1 MCVSVELRPPHAWAP
16 RASLRAVSVGSAES
30 RTFRERPCSAHAPAG
45 LPACPLRRSVAL
57 PRRAPRRPRRRLVHT
72 AHLLPLS
79 PPPPPP
85 GLDGGPRPT
94 GGTQKRETRRRR
106 RRHPQDECLDRPASP
121 RRRRRGPAPA
131 VCGVEKPPPPPRPG
145 LSEHSPHR
153 SHPPQDPALRD
164 VQETEAKDQRG
175 AAAPAGAGL
184 YSGTMA
190 SALPWFPTTLDT
202 RSWAKGSGGSALT
215 LDFSPEASPRSFP
228 GNELRAVQVLRE
240 S

>member
-1 MCVSVELRPPHAWAP
+1 MK
-16 RASLRAVSVGSAES
+16 VGSAES
-30 RTFRERPCSAHAPAG
+30 RTFRERPCSAHARAG

-57 PRRAPRRPRRRLVHT
+57 PRRTPRRPRRRLVHP

-79 PPPPPP
+79 PPPPP

-145 LSEHSPHR
+145 LSEHSPPR

-175 AAAPAGAGL
+175 AAAAPAGAGL
-184 YSGTMA
+184 YSGTVA
-190 SALPWFPTTLDT
+190 SAFPLFPTTLDT
-202 RSWAKGSGGSALT
+202 GSWAKGSRGSVLT
-215 LDFSPEASPRSFP
+215 LDF
-228 GNELRAVQVLRE
+228 
-240 S
+240 